1 MSLFGDDDVI
11 FIRGGGEGGE
21 VIKKNAEIIFYK

>member
-11 FIRGGGEGGE
+11 FIHGGEGGE
-21 VIKKNAEIIFYK
+21 VIKKNVEIIFYK